1 MRIVITGGSG
11 VIGSM
16 CAFLAAQKGWDV
28 VLTYHKNKNKCLD
41 FSEQLKEFGGRIIA
55 VGVDITK
62 AHDRKVLLE
71 TVKSQLGGVDIL
83 VNNAGQSLYGL
94 LQQNSEE
101 EIERIIQTDLT
112 AQILLTRLFLPDM
125 IAAKNG
131 SIVNI
136 SSIWGLTGASCET
149 AYSAAKA
156 GIIGFTKALAKEVAP
171 CGIRV
176 NAVAPG
182 VVDSAMMERFSA
194 SEKKEICEDIP
205 LGRFAHAAE
214 IAESIL
220 FMAGQKYVTG
230 QVLSPNGGSVI

>member
-11 VIGSM
+11 AIGSM
-16 CAFLAAQKGWDV
+16 CARAAAQKGWDV

-41 FSEQLKEFGGRIIA
+41 FAEQLKGFGGRIIA
-55 VGVDITK
+55 VEADITD
-62 AHDRKVLLE
+62 AHDRKALLE
-71 TVKSQLGGVDIL
+71 TVKSQPGGVDIL

-94 LQQNSEE
+94 LQQTSEE

-125 IAAKNG
+125 IAAKSG

-136 SSIWGLTGASCET
+136 SSIWGLTGASCE
-149 AYSAAKA
+149 AVYSAAKA

-194 SEKKEICEDIP
+194 SEKKEICDDIP

-220 FMAGQKYVTG
+220 FMAGQEYITG